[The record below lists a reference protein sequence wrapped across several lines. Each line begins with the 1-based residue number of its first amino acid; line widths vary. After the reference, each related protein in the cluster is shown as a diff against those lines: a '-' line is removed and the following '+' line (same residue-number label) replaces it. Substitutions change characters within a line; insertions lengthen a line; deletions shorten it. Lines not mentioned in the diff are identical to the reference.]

1 MTDSMAPADPSW
13 SPSPLGWI
21 PIGTQLE
28 TKPKWPGAQL
38 EPSWNPIFN
47 TAGTQLEPRK
57 SPAGAQATLATC
69 TWLLL
74 DLHDLIKLEP
84 RRSPAGA
91 QLEPRRDGKRGRV
104 VIEVVVV

>member
-21 PIGTQLE
+21 PIGTQPE

-38 EPSWNPIFN
+38 EPSWNPIFK
-47 TAGTQLEPRK
+47 TGGTQLEPRR

-74 DLHDLIKLEP
+74 DLHDLVNHRWCRTGWQVL
-84 RRSPAGA
+84 
-91 QLEPRRDGKRGRV
+91 DGKRGRV